1 LVGGDK
7 EGVFMRTLVVALTFA
22 AVCLAMPGRSAAAG
36 LPEGSPC
43 MFNSDCL
50 SGKCRGGANK
60 HCQGPALLPGGAPCK
75 FNPQCASGKCRGGAN
90 KHCQGD

>member
-1 LVGGDK
+1 
-7 EGVFMRTLVVALTFA
+7 
-22 AVCLAMPGRSAAAG
+22 
-36 LPEGSPC
+36 
-43 MFNSDCL
+43 MFNRDCL

-75 FNPQCASGKCRGGAN
+75 FNAQCASGKCRGGAN